1 MSNLTI
7 AAIALL
13 FIPIM
18 KHEYKRM
25 IQEQVNYKTRYRK
38 YTQTEFI

>member
-1 MSNLTI
+1 MPNLTL

-13 FIPIM
+13 LIPTM
-18 KHEYKRM
+18 KKEYKRM
-25 IQEQVNYKTRYRK
+25 IQEQVHYKTKYRK